1 MRYVAVTPV
10 RLNGPACWHALR
22 ERSSQPAGLTH
33 PQRAGRP
40 HMTSMKADGPRNDCG
55 AYVAQAD
62 FVRTAVGKATRRGPQ
77 QASVAACHADRPGR
91 AGVANADRES
101 KLVGMPVPWTCDLD
115 RTSRSC
121 RVFCSLQC
129 MACVHWST
137 QATAAALVHRQMAM
151 RPLWRRSNA
160 EEGHRH
166 WAALCSGELTHTYSG
181 KKDAPPPPLL
191 VTTPYSPRPCELLL
205 LRA

>member
-1 MRYVAVTPV
+1 MDLGTTVEHTVHRQT
-10 RLNGPACWHALR
+10 LFALR
-22 ERSSQPAGLTH
+22 LAK
-33 PQRAGRP
+33 RP
-40 HMTSMKADGPRNDCG
+40 GEVHSKP
-55 AYVAQAD
+55 
-62 FVRTAVGKATRRGPQ
+62 
-77 QASVAACHADRPGR
+77 ACHADRPGR

-181 KKDAPPPPLL
+181 KKDAPPPLSSITEALKKAAKESGKPCPAAALRRAPKGPREGFQLNLGNTFEKKVHLLKPEPYVFRPLEKAYL
-191 VTTPYSPRPCELLL
+191 VK
-205 LRA
+205 

>member
-1 MRYVAVTPV
+1 MDFGTNMEHTMQRQT
-10 RLNGPACWHALR
+10 LFALR
-22 ERSSQPAGLTH
+22 LAK
-33 PQRAGRP
+33 RP
-40 HMTSMKADGPRNDCG
+40 GEVHSKP
-55 AYVAQAD
+55 
-62 FVRTAVGKATRRGPQ
+62 
-77 QASVAACHADRPGR
+77 ACHADRPGR

-151 RPLWRRSNA
+151 RPLWI
-160 EEGHRH
+160 GM
-166 WAALCSGELTHTYSG
+166 
-181 KKDAPPPPLL
+181 KPFM
-191 VTTPYSPRPCELLL
+191 
-205 LRA
+205 

>member
-1 MRYVAVTPV
+1 MDLGTTVEHTLHRQT
-10 RLNGPACWHALR
+10 LFALR
-22 ERSSQPAGLTH
+22 LAK
-33 PQRAGRP
+33 RP
-40 HMTSMKADGPRNDCG
+40 GEVHSKP
-55 AYVAQAD
+55 
-62 FVRTAVGKATRRGPQ
+62 
-77 QASVAACHADRPGR
+77 ACHADRPGR

-137 QATAAALVHRQMAM
+137 QATAAALVHRQTAM

-160 EEGHRH
+160 EEGHGHRN
-166 WAALCSGELTHTYSG
+166 AADTETARAVKKPSRRALSYLLALTQ
-181 KKDAPPPPLL
+181 
-191 VTTPYSPRPCELLL
+191 TTR
-205 LRA
+205 RMK

>member
-1 MRYVAVTPV
+1 MDLGTTVEHTLHRQT
-10 RLNGPACWHALR
+10 LFALR
-22 ERSSQPAGLTH
+22 LAK
-33 PQRAGRP
+33 RP
-40 HMTSMKADGPRNDCG
+40 GEVHSKP
-55 AYVAQAD
+55 
-62 FVRTAVGKATRRGPQ
+62 
-77 QASVAACHADRPGR
+77 ACHADRPGR

-181 KKDAPPPPLL
+181 KKDGAPSPCYYYVVPLRL
-191 VTTPYSPRPCELLL
+191 LAQSVRTRDSMSRRVPTPNPGVDWRVAQAQTDL
-205 LRA
+205 

>member
-1 MRYVAVTPV
+1 MDLGTTVEHTLHRQT
-10 RLNGPACWHALR
+10 LFALR
-22 ERSSQPAGLTH
+22 LAK
-33 PQRAGRP
+33 RP
-40 HMTSMKADGPRNDCG
+40 GEVHSKP
-55 AYVAQAD
+55 
-62 FVRTAVGKATRRGPQ
+62 
-77 QASVAACHADRPGR
+77 ACHADRPGR

-181 KKDAPPPPLL
+181 KKVAAPPLARGPRSLL
-191 VTTPYSPRPCELLL
+191 AYM
-205 LRA
+205 